1 MAKLDCVEQ
10 TARTQDPQQAVDSK
24 PVDSKP
30 VDSKPVDQLQR
41 GFTELRSLKNTSLQR
56 PSDDHLTDSIL
67 DVFKDESFGDLPAAP
82 QLDFEEEL
90 LDNLKTSGILHKDK
104 TSTPLRTKERTSEYR
119 TKMGGTNTT
128 EGQTPAGFSKG
139 RRSMTDHLKRA
150 MLSNAGAPSNVS
162 RTKVL
167 KEAVVSEEINVA
179 MQAMETVSTVTTDLG
194 PFFGLPTKVKELIYK
209 LRGIN
214 DLYGDLFCCI
224 DELNTQTFFEAESG
238 RKIKQ

>member
-10 TARTQDPQQAVDSK
+10 TARTQDPHQAVDSK
-24 PVDSKP
+24 PVDQP
-30 VDSKPVDQLQR
+30 QR

-56 PSDDHLTDSIL
+56 PRDDQLTDSIL
-67 DVFKDESFGDLPAAP
+67 DVFKDESFGDIPAAP
-82 QLDFEEEL
+82 QLDLEEDL
-90 LDNLKTSGILHKDK
+90 LENLKTSGILQTDK
-104 TSTPLRTKERTSEYR
+104 TSTPLRTTDRTSKNR
-119 TKMGGTNTT
+119 TKMGGKNTP
-128 EGQTPAGFSKG
+128 EGPTSAGFSKA

-214 DLYGDLFCCI
+214 DLYGD
-224 DELNTQTFFEAESG
+224 SM
-238 RKIKQ
+238 